1 MLLEESDSIRDGNS
15 ICHTFPQLDEY
26 PNFQHHPK
34 IFGFPLS
41 KHSCPRETE
50 LVVRLAKGLLL
61 QTVGSFGSLG
71 AELDTR
77 TSAMLVKVCIL
88 CLTTPP
94 T

>member
-1 MLLEESDSIRDGNS
+1 MLLDESDSIRSGNS
-15 ICHTFPQLDEY
+15 ICHVFPQLDEY

-50 LVVRLAKGLLL
+50 LVVTLAKGFLL

-77 TSAMLVKVCIL
+77 NSALLVKVCTL
-88 CLTTPP
+88 YFATFTT
-94 T
+94 